1 MVYARNTVSLVSKVE
16 EIISDTSN
24 RFVEDIRLY
33 IDLQGSKMRQSKKQK
48 VVKVKE
54 GEVLRF
60 ICNNGDDDDDDVNDI
75 GVNYESK
82 QTKIL
87 ITREII
93 GRLLSIKDE
102 TSKLSIEDVG
112 IISHITKL
120 DKMNKEIFVTVD
132 VGGIIRPRKGVNITP
147 HPPSLRTLSERDRE
161 IIMKTKSDKFIT
173 YALER
178 YFLYRCCHN
187 HLFLKLLLIIN
198 ILPYGS

>member
-1 MVYARNTVSLVSKVE
+1 MVYARNIVSLVSKVE

-24 RFVEDIRLY
+24 RFVEDISLY
-33 IDLQGSKMRQSKKQK
+33 IDLQGSKMRLSKKQK
-48 VVKVKE
+48 VAKVKE
-54 GEVLRF
+54 GEVLRL
-60 ICNNGDDDDDDVNDI
+60 ICNNGDDDDVNDI

-93 GRLLSIKDE
+93 ERLLSIKDE
-102 TSKLSIEDVG
+102 TSKLSIEDGG

-120 DKMNKEIFVTVD
+120 DKMNKEILVTVD
-132 VGGIIRPRKGVNITP
+132 VGGIIRPRKGINITP

-161 IIMKTKSDKFIT
+161 VTMKTKADKFIT

-178 YFLYRCCHN
+178 YLLYRWYHN
-187 HLFLKLLLIIN
+187 HLFLKLLLT
-198 ILPYGS
+198 

>member
-1 MVYARNTVSLVSKVE
+1 MVYARNIVSLVSKVE

-24 RFVEDIRLY
+24 RFVEDISLY
-33 IDLQGSKMRQSKKQK
+33 IDLQGSKMRLSKKQK
-48 VVKVKE
+48 VAKVKE
-54 GEVLRF
+54 GEVLRL
-60 ICNNGDDDDDDVNDI
+60 ICNNGDDDDVNDI

-93 GRLLSIKDE
+93 ERLLSIKDE
-102 TSKLSIEDVG
+102 TSKLSIEDGG

-120 DKMNKEIFVTVD
+120 DKMNKEILVTVD
-132 VGGIIRPRKGVNITP
+132 VGGIIRPRKGINITP

-161 IIMKTKSDKFIT
+161 VTMKTKADKFIT

-178 YFLYRCCHN
+178 YLLYRCYHN
-187 HLFLKLLLIIN
+187 HLFLKLLLT
-198 ILPYGS
+198 